1 MAVLSIGS
9 QKTKLSNRSLSDQD
23 LIDIE
28 LFKNI
33 AKSLGP
39 SIYLKEASN
48 FDFTDLELKRI
59 KDNFL
64 IQKLKLK
71 ESKDLDKKFE
81 TATQEFINSKFKR
94 ERVYFYYFLVKRFN
108 KEKVYQ
114 NESVEEVSD
123 KNELNRIIGS
133 FKKAEKLRK
142 KKNEDILTV
151 FGQRLIEK
159 QNDLDQDIFEIVDNN
174 FSSLY

>member
-1 MAVLSIGS
+1 MAVLSIKS
-9 QKTKLSNRSLSDQD
+9 KKTKLSNRSLSDQG

-28 LFKNI
+28 LFKNL

-39 SIYLKEASN
+39 SIYITEASN
-48 FDFTDLELKRI
+48 FDFTNEELKKI

-81 TATQEFINSKFKR
+81 TATQEFINSKFEK

-108 KEKVYQ
+108 KENIYQ
-114 NESVEEVSD
+114 NEGIKEVSD
-123 KNELNRIIGS
+123 KNELNKIIGS

-142 KKNEDILTV
+142 KINEDKLID
-151 FGQRLIEK
+151 FGKKFIERQR
-159 QNDLDQDIFEIVDNN
+159 NLDQDIFEIVDKN

>member
-1 MAVLSIGS
+1 MSVLTKESK
-9 QKTKLSNRSLSDQD
+9 KTKLSKRSLSDQA

-33 AKSLGP
+33 AESLGP

-48 FDFTDLELKRI
+48 FDFTEVELKRI

-71 ESKDLDKKFE
+71 ESKDLDIKFE
-81 TATQEFINSKFKR
+81 TATQEFINSNFKR
-94 ERVYFYYFLVKRFN
+94 ERVYFYYLLVKRFN
-108 KEKVYQ
+108 KEKVFQ
-114 NESVEEVSD
+114 NQSTEEVSD

-142 KKNEDILTV
+142 KKNEDILTD
-151 FGQRLIEK
+151 FGQRFIENQK
-159 QNDLDQDIFEIVDNN
+159 DLDQDIFEIVDKN